1 VCAVVGS
8 TASFIIM
15 SWSGFD
21 ITDCM
26 DAEGSVSVTAA
37 AAAPTHPCLSCR
49 RLFPRLEAPLPCSSH
64 TLACRRRGGQAAM
77 AGSSAAE
84 FQELSQEK
92 TVSKNRDV
100 MVEMDEGVVGVARAL
115 QLLNSDDLGGMAAR
129 ESIITGICERI
140 PALYNENP
148 GRMVNELLPMLAE
161 TLGGDRNDVL
171 THTGRAVIS
180 GFQEAGPAVD
190 LASLAEHML
199 VMVEKV
205 LKRITRGRQAGAS
218 SIWIAALR
226 TIAPLLSLTV
236 MREQLPNLITR
247 MSAVEM
253 SISVRSG
260 CPDLCATLL
269 ARLPESADA
278 ERATAL
284 SLLQALA
291 RDISE
296 DVRLGCCD
304 SLAVL
309 VDRLDTDTVETKL
322 YPLFQEL
329 SMDDDP
335 EVRLRCLD
343 FAADIGVRE
352 PSFPGA
358 LKIAQICL
366 PVLRHC
372 IDTYQSGL
380 VGESNATTR
389 FITIVGRAMY
399 ALRNSLSDHDMQE
412 ACTLC
417 QHLFG
422 TLTEQHS
429 QVRALTARCLP
440 RIAHLM
446 HTAIPPQLS
455 LLCVCVCSP
464 CTLPSPTLSSQPA
477 SSCYSSPSSRSRWS
491 DSVRCGIPRPKWL
504 GSGGSKSSG
513 ACSGS
518 HGARRA
524 QG

>member
-1 VCAVVGS
+1 
-8 TASFIIM
+8 
-15 SWSGFD
+15 
-21 ITDCM
+21 
-26 DAEGSVSVTAA
+26 
-37 AAAPTHPCLSCR
+37 
-49 RLFPRLEAPLPCSSH
+49 
-64 TLACRRRGGQAAM
+64 M

-429 QVRALTARCLP
+429 QVRVLTARCLP